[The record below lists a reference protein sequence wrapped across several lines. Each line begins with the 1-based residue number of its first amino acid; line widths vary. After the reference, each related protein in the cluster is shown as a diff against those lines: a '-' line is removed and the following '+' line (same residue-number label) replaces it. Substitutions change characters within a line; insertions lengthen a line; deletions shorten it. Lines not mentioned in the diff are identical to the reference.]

1 MLSMK
6 YEVLLF
12 IQINVIVVE
21 YYLVVNYEVR
31 RKWLMHFV

>member
-1 MLSMK
+1 MK

-21 YYLVVNYEVR
+21 YYLVVSYEIR
-31 RKWLMHFV
+31 RKWLMHSV